1 MCRAKDLEVAELVVQ
16 VLFTLCIPA
25 APISSNLTEE
35 QLESLEVGYI
45 STFYPIIYFFFVFD
59 NCPVCQFWSGSG
71 HRGYGGADHLCRLKL
86 V

>member
-35 QLESLEVGYI
+35 QLESLEVGILSYHI
-45 STFYPIIYFFFVFD
+45 FLIPF
-59 NCPVCQFWSGSG
+59 
-71 HRGYGGADHLCRLKL
+71 
-86 V
+86 